1 MELYWNIFQNHCLF
15 KRKIIWMKDL
25 KKIKL
30 KSGFYLSLFVMLQMS
45 GLFFYWKENSIFEV
59 EEIQQNIWVYF
70 NIITIITILMGFTMG
85 RIAVDRRRRSSES
98 DNIGM
103 LFMFILNMFIVSSS
117 SIIFYGYY
125 MFAYE
130 THDLSSYIITL
141 IVVFFMSM
149 LVCCGMLVMS
159 SLFFGFIYTLIL
171 EDLLKSWL
179 ENITTIIHSWIYELQ
194 YKIIRVN
201 IMLNNLS

>member
-1 MELYWNIFQNHCLF
+1 
-15 KRKIIWMKDL
+15 MKDL

-171 EDLLKSWL
+171 EDLLKS
-179 ENITTIIHSWIYELQ
+179 
-194 YKIIRVN
+194 
-201 IMLNNLS
+201 